1 MSSPGW
7 VSADAALVAVLG
19 VATES
24 FVFVVALVRTN
35 RDAGHL
41 EARRCACVG
50 RQFGE
55 SQNRSCLHQDE
66 RIDVKPIFSFCLVL
80 SCAAIVS
87 LSGAGGE
94 TSPRIKRHVRHAPAV
109 NALAPPALAEQAPN
123 GAAAPPFS
131 WLTRFFPDVKPY
143 PPGQGDADGLSRNI
157 EDCNKGCI
165 GVPLR

>member
-7 VSADAALVAVLG
+7 VSADAALVAVLR
-19 VATES
+19 VANEP
-24 FVFVVALVRTN
+24 FVFVVAFVRSRN
-35 RDAGHL
+35 RDAGRC
-41 EARRCACVG
+41 RRGG

-55 SQNRSCLHQDE
+55 SQNRSCQDE
-66 RIDVKPIFSFCLVL
+66 RIDVKLIFSFCLVL

-131 WLTRFFPDVKPY
+131 WLTRFFPNVKPY